1 VKKFQNVGFQA
12 SWQASTG
19 GKLSQS
25 IICLSPLLLSVC
37 YLLACMKPNRFN
49 SSLNFP
55 LSSSLNLS
63 LNSPLA
69 ALNAGV
75 VLFYGY
81 LFFYAVNFFRWY
93 FVFPAVVQM
102 ITFIFLVK
110 NCRLL
115 ECSRVNRH
123 AMPITLLF
131 IGGSFLL
138 NLGFINWALDRH
150 TVSKK
155 LFNIVREVNQ
165 MIGPG
170 KALGAFDAGV
180 VGYFSSGVVYNL
192 DGLVNSYDFFES
204 QIKLGRYGDYIE
216 RTGIEYLLLRNN
228 MIKKKDD
235 LGWLVADP
243 QVVFKAANELKSW
256 RVGSGFDV
264 VLIRIDDL

>member
-1 VKKFQNVGFQA
+1 
-12 SWQASTG
+12 
-19 GKLSQS
+19 
-25 IICLSPLLLSVC
+25 
-37 YLLACMKPNRFN
+37 M
-49 SSLNFP
+49 
-55 LSSSLNLS
+55 
-63 LNSPLA
+63 
-69 ALNAGV
+69 
-75 VLFYGY
+75 
-81 LFFYAVNFFRWY
+81 
-93 FVFPAVVQM
+93 
-102 ITFIFLVK
+102 
-110 NCRLL
+110 
-115 ECSRVNRH
+115 
-123 AMPITLLF
+123 
-131 IGGSFLL
+131 

>member
-1 VKKFQNVGFQA
+1 
-12 SWQASTG
+12 
-19 GKLSQS
+19 
-25 IICLSPLLLSVC
+25 
-37 YLLACMKPNRFN
+37 
-49 SSLNFP
+49 
-55 LSSSLNLS
+55 
-63 LNSPLA
+63 
-69 ALNAGV
+69 
-75 VLFYGY
+75 
-81 LFFYAVNFFRWY
+81 
-93 FVFPAVVQM
+93 
-102 ITFIFLVK
+102 
-110 NCRLL
+110 
-115 ECSRVNRH
+115 
-123 AMPITLLF
+123 
-131 IGGSFLL
+131 
-138 NLGFINWALDRH
+138 
-150 TVSKK
+150 
-155 LFNIVREVNQ
+155 